1 MFVASMN
8 WPLQAAWKNGD
19 MQRTSSCA
27 AKSRCSRPTTRVI
40 IEDVNV
46 LQLIVSDRRLLKN
59 DKISDAYLP
68 SGFASASV
76 GTLRIDR
83 SWRFFDTACSL
94 NDDFPFDR
102 RLFEKLSLLN
112 ILGRWVGRL
121 SKWRTRRS
129 TKSFEDVDAS
139 CCRNCRNLCRF
150 GR

>member
-1 MFVASMN
+1 
-8 WPLQAAWKNGD
+8 

-121 SKWRTRRS
+121 SKWRLVAQQNHSKMSMRVVV
-129 TKSFEDVDAS
+129 EIVVICVDLVDK
-139 CCRNCRNLCRF
+139 R
-150 GR
+150 GRK